1 MTCKKEKAGIVLPAV
16 FNYGTDKKLRAVEIN
31 NQPWVLAKD
40 ICDALDL
47 ANPSNAI
54 MKLDEDERAK
64 KKLGRQGE
72 AWFVN
77 ESGLYNLIFR
87 SNKPEA
93 KAFRRWVTNEVLP
106 SLRKTGSFELPNVGK
121 MVHGVGIVEI
131 NDRQLLPYRELLEA
145 AGASTAGSAYKR
157 KQKYPG
163 HFVTFNKM
171 VYVSVELG
179 QLIVMYRQVTERRKE
194 VAAMQPILPLNFG
207 EPLVRQA
214 HQPNQIGGRY
224 GM

>member
-1 MTCKKEKAGIVLPAV
+1 M
-16 FNYGTDKKLRAVEIN
+16 
-31 NQPWVLAKD
+31 
-40 ICDALDL
+40 
-47 ANPSNAI
+47 
-54 MKLDEDERAK
+54 
-64 KKLGRQGE
+64 
-72 AWFVN
+72 
-77 ESGLYNLIFR
+77 
-87 SNKPEA
+87 
-93 KAFRRWVTNEVLP
+93 
-106 SLRKTGSFELPNVGK
+106 
-121 MVHGVGIVEI
+121 EI